1 MRLIFFTIFTLFIS
15 VAPGYSVNWELITSE
30 KTDDGID
37 ISYFIDAGQIKI
49 LNGIRSYTEK
59 RVYTRGKY
67 MKNIGMVQI
76 TGYYDCANGNHVN
89 GSISFLSPEGKYL
102 KGYLLK
108 GDDYQWQNISPGPSS
123 LMYDYVCRFNNP

>member
-1 MRLIFFTIFTLFIS
+1 MGT
-15 VAPGYSVNWELITSE
+15 APGYSADWEFVTSE

-37 ISYFIDAGQIKI
+37 VSYFIDADQIKI

-76 TGYYDCANGNHVN
+76 TGFYDCANRNNVN
-89 GSISFLSPEGKYL
+89 STISFWSPEGVFL
-102 KGYLLK
+102 KGYLLT
-108 GDDYQWQNISPGPSS
+108 GDYYMWQSIGPGTSR
-123 LMYDYVCRFNNP
+123 LLYEYVCKYNTR